1 MQISKSLIFTL
12 GIALAACAAQ
22 PPPPMLVRTDGQPI
36 RGNPHHE
43 AALQVDQAVC
53 VGERQ
58 KAHMSGVTFSGS
70 SVGAVLDGIERN
82 NSADAVMAGCFAQRG
97 YVIVPAAQA
106 DAEAAKFRELAAAK
120 SLSAGNT
127 STGSIAGAGQTQR

>member
-1 MQISKSLIFTL
+1 MLIL
-12 GIALAACAAQ
+12 AAGITLAACAT
-22 PPPPMLVRTDGQPI
+22 PPPALLVRTDGQPI

-58 KAHMSGVTFSGS
+58 KAHMSGVTFSSG
-70 SVGAVLDGIERN
+70 SVGAVIAEIDRN
-82 NSADAVMAGCFAQRG
+82 NSADAVLAGCFAQRG
-97 YVIVPAAQA
+97 YVIVPADKA

-120 SLSAGNT
+120 SLAPDTT
-127 STGSIAGAGQTQR
+127 STGSIASAASGSR

>member
-1 MQISKSLIFTL
+1 MHAFAPIISALALT
-12 GIALAACAAQ
+12 LAACAAK
-22 PPPPMLVRTDGQPI
+22 PPPMLVRTDGQRI
-36 RGNPHHE
+36 QGNPHNE

-58 KAHMSGVTFSGS
+58 KAHMSGVTFSNG
-70 SVGAVLDGIERN
+70 SVGAIVAGVERN

-97 YVIVPAAQA
+97 YVIVPADKA

-120 SLSAGNT
+120 GTAPGAT